1 MPQISRN
8 KLPNNI
14 EKQLI
19 SNFNSVMSSIS
30 QKDKMLA
37 FLDSL
42 LTNTERLM
50 LAKRLAVVVLVSE
63 GKSDTEISNSLHITR
78 MTVAKIRYF
87 YEARAKEGFDIAL
100 KELGSQ
106 KMKKEVGEFLASLTR
121 YSVRAAGGYVKPGIL
136 D

>member
-1 MPQISRN
+1 MPQVSKS
-8 KLPNNI
+8 KLPTNI
-14 EKQLI
+14 EVQLI
-19 SNFNSVMSSIS
+19 NNFNSVLSSIS

-37 FLDSL
+37 FLNSL

-50 LAKRLAVVVLVSE
+50 LAKRLAAVVLISE
-63 GKSDTEISNSLHITR
+63 GKNDTEISNSLHITR

-100 KELGSQ
+100 KELNSQ
-106 KMKKEVGEFLASLTR
+106 KMKEEAKKLLTSLAR